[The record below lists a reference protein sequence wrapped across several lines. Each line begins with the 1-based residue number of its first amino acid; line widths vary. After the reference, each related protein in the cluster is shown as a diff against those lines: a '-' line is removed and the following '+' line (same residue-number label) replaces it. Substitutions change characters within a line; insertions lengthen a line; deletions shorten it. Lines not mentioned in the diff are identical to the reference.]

1 VLGTHT
7 SLLMTFIR
15 PSRRP
20 AVNGVAVLG
29 HCEVGIDERKL
40 GVSFGEH
47 FIRIVDAAKGFGEV
61 IAYQFICVS
70 I

>member
-1 VLGTHT
+1 
-7 SLLMTFIR
+7 
-15 PSRRP
+15 
-20 AVNGVAVLG
+20 VNGVAVLG